1 MQNMHI
7 YIYKGGYTLVPICSA
22 KIALITGQPKVR
34 LQPPCIY
41 A

>member
-1 MQNMHI
+1 MQNMHIYI
-7 YIYKGGYTLVPICSA
+7 YIYKGGYTLVPA